1 MKKRLTLIALVLVCA
16 LALSACGCKHETWN
30 TATCET
36 PKTCAD
42 CGATEGE
49 ALGHAWADA
58 TCETPKTCS
67 NCGKTEG
74 EALGHAWVD
83 ADCENPKTCSNCAL
97 TEGEALGHAWVDATT
112 EAPKTCETCGTTEG
126 DPITT
131 DPRFTTESTAALQ
144 GTWASELN
152 MSSEMLGLDGF
163 ENGVD
168 CILYLELHND
178 GSAVLRIEAADIE
191 AFEAD
196 MTAYLAQA
204 LYDELAAAG
213 LDKDAADAA
222 FEETYGMSIEA
233 YAALIMAEMDMEAL
247 FQEMRVDMVYFVEDG
262 KLYMGESW
270 TDDMGEPSPFQLD
283 GDTLIL
289 EEDMSELGIDQEQMV
304 FTRVTDGE

>member
-58 TCETPKTCS
+58 TCVAPKTCS

-131 DPRFTTESTAALQ
+131 DPRFTTEATAAVQ
-144 GTWASELN
+144 GKWVSLMEITGEMIGEPGFDGTILFSFTMELN
-152 MSSEMLGLDGF
+152 
-163 ENGVD
+163 
-168 CILYLELHND
+168 ND
-178 GSAVLRIEAADIE
+178 GTMAMYVQMEDVSALKDYLLDALYKE
-191 AFEAD
+191 FEA
-196 MTAYLAQA
+196 Q
-204 LYDELAAAG
+204 G
-213 LDKDAADAA
+213 LDKATADAA
-222 FEETYGMSIEA
+222 MKQSTGMTMEQYVDYALGMIDFNELLGSANIEG
-233 YAALIMAEMDMEAL
+233 
-247 FQEMRVDMVYFVEDG
+247 VYYVADG
-262 KLYMGESW
+262 MIYSGSSWNSELTGEKF
-270 TDDMGEPSPFQLD
+270 TLD
-283 GDTLIL
+283 GDTLTL
-289 EEDMSELGIDQEQMV
+289 ETNVDGEATTMV